1 MTLANIFFPKTFNG
15 DEQPYLGIWFSEEF
29 LNGSGHKA
37 TLEELS
43 RKKGWE
49 INKER
54 DGVWRIRIAIENGT
68 VTGTED
74 KALEV
79 ARELKALLGTHV
91 PVSRVPTMSF
101 MRNFFA

>member
-1 MTLANIFFPKTFNG
+1 MTLANIFFPKAFNG

-29 LNGSGHKA
+29 LNEGGHKA
-37 TLEELS
+37 TLEEFS

-49 INKER
+49 VNKER
-54 DGVWRIRIAIENGT
+54 DGVWRIRIAVGNRT
-68 VTGTED
+68 VTGIQD
-74 KALEV
+74 KASEV
-79 ARELKALLGTHV
+79 AKELKALLGTHV